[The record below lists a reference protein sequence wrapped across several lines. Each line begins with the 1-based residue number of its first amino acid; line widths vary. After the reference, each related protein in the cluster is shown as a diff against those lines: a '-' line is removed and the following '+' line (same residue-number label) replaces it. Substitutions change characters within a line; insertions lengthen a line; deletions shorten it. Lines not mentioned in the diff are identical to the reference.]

1 MTGAEPNG
9 VVTFLLTQG
18 VLGICVLVLGVVIRY
33 VYKQGRDDVAAERA
47 RHATEM
53 AAKEAALAQRDAE
66 IHALYEKVTTEIV
79 PLMTRSII
87 ALERKRS

>member
-1 MTGAEPNG
+1 MAPDA
-9 VVTFLLTQG
+9 VASYLFTQG
-18 VLGICVLVLGVVIRY
+18 VLGVCVLVLGIVVRY
-33 VYKQGRDDVAAERA
+33 IYKQGRTDLEAERA
-47 RHATEM
+47 RHATDI
-53 AAKEAALAQRDAE
+53 AAKDAVLAQRDAE